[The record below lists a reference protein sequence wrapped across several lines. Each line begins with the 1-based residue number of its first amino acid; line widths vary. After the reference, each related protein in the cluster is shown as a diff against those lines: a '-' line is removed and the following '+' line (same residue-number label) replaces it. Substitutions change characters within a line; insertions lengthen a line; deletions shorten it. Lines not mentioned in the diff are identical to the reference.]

1 MTVEG
6 AGMTVEGAG
15 ITVGGDGITVNMTT
29 GPRWLGRPFA
39 SPAQTRV
46 QKVGLEP
53 GGGGMP
59 EI

>member
-6 AGMTVEGAG
+6 DGM
-15 ITVGGDGITVNMTT
+15 TVNMTT

-39 SPAQTRV
+39 SPGQTEF
-46 QKVGLEP
+46 QKVGLDP